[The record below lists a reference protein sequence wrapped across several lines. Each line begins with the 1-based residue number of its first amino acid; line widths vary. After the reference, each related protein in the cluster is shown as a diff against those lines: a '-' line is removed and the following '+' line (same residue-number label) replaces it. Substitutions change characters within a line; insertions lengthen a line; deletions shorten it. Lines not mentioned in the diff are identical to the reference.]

1 MKRILIATVMALT
14 VGAALLA
21 AGSTA
26 GASGPGA
33 VITFDDANNVVTL
46 QIPDPPCPTTE
57 PNCVWKFFLNEPKV
71 SVDVSTI
78 YTLPGVGG
86 MLSLAYPHNFC
97 GIIQADAYI
106 GPTASGPW
114 TPQRGWQHQL
124 PDSDCTTTPPTPPSG
139 PVQPVT
145 PPDGPQT
152 TPVVTTPP
160 VTVPA
165 TQEAASAPVAATAT
179 TTPTTVPTAPV
190 VKAAAEPTSLPFTGV
205 NIMPFILSGVTCV
218 ALGLGLLFGRRK
230 RSL

>member
-1 MKRILIATVMALT
+1 MKRILIASVMAMT

-26 GASGPGA
+26 GAAGPGP

-57 PNCVWKFFLNEPKV
+57 PGCVWKFFLNEPKV
-71 SVDVSTI
+71 SVDVSTV
-78 YTLPGVGG
+78 YSTQAGTLT
-86 MLSLAYPHNFC
+86 LAYPQNFC

-106 GPTASGPW
+106 GPTANGPW

-124 PDSDCTTTPPTPPSG
+124 PDSDCTTPPTPPTPPSG

-165 TQEAASAPVAATAT
+165 AQQAASVPVAATAT
-179 TTPTTVPTAPV
+179 TTPSAPV

-205 NIMPFILSGVTCV
+205 NLMPFVLSGVTCV

>member
-1 MKRILIATVMALT
+1 VKRILIASVMAMT

-26 GASGPGA
+26 GAAGPGP

-57 PNCVWKFFLNEPKV
+57 PGCVWKFFLNEPKV
-71 SVDVSTI
+71 SVDVSTV
-78 YTLPGVGG
+78 YSTQGGTLT
-86 MLSLAYPHNFC
+86 LAYPQNFC

-106 GPTASGPW
+106 GPSANGPW

-124 PDSDCTTTPPTPPSG
+124 PDSDCTPTPPTPPSG
-139 PVQPVT
+139 PVQPVI

-165 TQEAASAPVAATAT
+165 TTQAASVPVAT
-179 TTPTTVPTAPV
+179 TTPSAPVTPV

-205 NIMPFILSGVTCV
+205 NLMPFVLSGVTCV